1 MKTAYGALAVLL
13 AMSTLPVHGDDSTL
27 EAAVGGGIGGAV
39 GGAVG
44 NELGG
49 REGAIIG
56 AGVGAA
62 AGAAIATSGETSR
75 PDQQAGSP
83 RPQSRASHD
92 PYPARG
98 RFCPPG
104 QAKKGRC

>member
-1 MKTAYGALAVLL
+1 MRNALATL
-13 AMSTLPVHGDDSTL
+13 ALALSLSALPAHGDDSTL

-62 AGAAIATSGETSR
+62 AGAAIATSGERDRRATAPSSS
-75 PDQQAGSP
+75 GSVAV
-83 RPQSRASHD
+83 QHD
-92 PYPARG
+92 PAPRRG
-98 RFCPPG
+98 TFCPPG